1 MSALLAASLLQ
12 LLTLSSPARPV
23 ELNCSFYC
31 GCKICT
37 GVSSPE
43 VGGHGLTT
51 SQVPPVRG
59 LTLAAP
65 RAVPFGTAIC
75 IEGIGLRIVQDR
87 GGSITGNRVDV
98 YVRDPRDAPG
108 HYELSHQL
116 ALELARHRLRAWVL
130 GPGEDAAACE
140 MGGFEER

>member
-1 MSALLAASLLQ
+1 LSALLAASLLQ
-12 LLTLSSPARPV
+12 VLTLSSPQRPAT
-23 ELNCSFYC
+23 LNVSFYC
-31 GCKICT
+31 GCFRCT
-37 GVSSPE
+37 GHSSPE

-65 RAVPFGTAIC
+65 PSIPYGTAIC
-75 IEGIGLRIVQDR
+75 IEGVGLRIVQDR

-98 YVRDPRDAPG
+98 YVMDPRDAPG

-116 ALELARHRLRAWVL
+116 AIELARRRLRAWVL
-130 GPGEDAAACE
+130 RPGEDAGACE
-140 MGGFEER
+140 

>member
-1 MSALLAASLLQ
+1 MPSALLAASLLQ
-12 LLTLSSPARPV
+12 VLTLSSPQRPAT
-23 ELNCSFYC
+23 LNVSFYC
-31 GCKICT
+31 GCHICT
-37 GVSSPE
+37 GASSPE

-65 RAVPFGTAIC
+65 RSVPFGTAVC
-75 IEGIGLRIVQDR
+75 IEGVGLRIVQDR

-98 YVRDPRDAPG
+98 YVRDPRDQPG

-130 GPGEDAAACE
+130 GPLEDAAACE
-140 MGGFEER
+140 IR